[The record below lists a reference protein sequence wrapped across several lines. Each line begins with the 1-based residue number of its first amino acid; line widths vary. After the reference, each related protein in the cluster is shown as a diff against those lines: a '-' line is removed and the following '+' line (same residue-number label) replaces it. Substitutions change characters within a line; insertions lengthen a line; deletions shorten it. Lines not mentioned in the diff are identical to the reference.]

1 MKSLVL
7 KVVSIVFILL
17 SFSACTTN
25 QVGTTAGAA
34 AGAGT
39 GYAVTGS
46 GWGAAIGGGAGALLG
61 HELTKNKQQ

>member
-7 KVVSIVFILL
+7 KVVSIVFLL
-17 SFSACTTN
+17 IPISACTTN

-39 GYAVTGS
+39 GYAVTRS

>member
-1 MKSLVL
+1 MKSIVL
-7 KVVSIVFILL
+7 KVVSIIFILIT
-17 SFSACTTN
+17 FGGCTMN
-25 QVGTTAGAA
+25 QIGTTAGGA